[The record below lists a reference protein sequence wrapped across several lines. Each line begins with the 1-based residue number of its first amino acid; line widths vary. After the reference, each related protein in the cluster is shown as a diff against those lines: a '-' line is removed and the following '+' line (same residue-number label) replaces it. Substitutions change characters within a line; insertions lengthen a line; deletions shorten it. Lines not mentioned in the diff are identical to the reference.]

1 MTDPLKRTDGELL
14 AEFAASGS
22 EVAFADLVR
31 RHGAMVYGV
40 CFRIVGDHHEA
51 QDVTQAVFATLA
63 AKAATLYRDVSA
75 GGWLHVVA
83 RRLAINVLKARQ
95 GRQRREEVAM
105 QAHAQSVS
113 PTAVQGL
120 FRAELDTAIGALP
133 ERYRQPLVL
142 FHLEGQSLAQTAR
155 QLGLGVSTTGT
166 RLARARELLRRKLE
180 RRGMTIG
187 TIGVLTAMLAAEARS
202 AVFPEAVVAATVK
215 AVVGGGAS
223 AISLKVA
230 ALTSDALRMLFVAK
244 IEKAAL
250 VAAAGASLIGG
261 GLLVAER
268 AADRRPPVS
277 PPAVSQPAP
286 ILPAPTQPI
295 PIQPARPM
303 VQGSVTP
310 LPAAAVATA
319 VPGTSPAARVPPS
332 SPATP
337 AGDYVD
343 ADKFAQADYVYRAR
357 LEEITGSS
365 HDARG
370 QVLPERTMRFK
381 VREILKPPKQSQSFL
396 LVVAPAAEAEAMPM
410 SEMTLYATAEQRQE
424 GEQSGGVLRL
434 LGDSKETGTS
444 HVGP

>member
-1 MTDPLKRTDGELL
+1 
-14 AEFAASGS
+14 
-22 EVAFADLVR
+22 
-31 RHGAMVYGV
+31 
-40 CFRIVGDHHEA
+40 
-51 QDVTQAVFATLA
+51 
-63 AKAATLYRDVSA
+63 
-75 GGWLHVVA
+75 
-83 RRLAINVLKARQ
+83 
-95 GRQRREEVAM
+95 M